1 MDMRLKDIEGKLK
14 SEHNSQTVPDVLQRA
29 KKAPINKLLDGQ
41 TPLKAFDKHTAVR
54 LLWCVMLL
62 LVTAV
67 LATFAIAMIPDG
79 AKDEVAVCYVNVKVE
94 SGGETVVYGIVVENY
109 ETVSV
114 FAKERQNQS
123 VIAQNL
129 QKRGYSL
136 ESAIND
142 VYEQKEGDRIT
153 ICVLGNDVSADFA
166 TVVKDMFSPLAAN
179 TSVNDSSVL
188 FELKDFLGS
197 DKTDVRSLIDEY
209 VTKFQQ

>member
-1 MDMRLKDIEGKLK
+1 MRLKDIEGQLK
-14 SEHNSQTVPDVLQRA
+14 NEHNSQTIPDVLQRA

-79 AKDEVAVCYVNVKVE
+79 ARDEVAVCYVNVKVE
-94 SGGETVVYGIVVENY
+94 SNGETIEYGIVVENY

-114 FAKERQNQS
+114 FVKERQNQI

-136 ESAIND
+136 DSAILD

-153 ICVLGNDVSADFA
+153 ICVLGKDVPADFA
-166 TVVKDMFSPLAAN
+166 NVVKDAFLPLDAK
-179 TSVNDSSVL
+179 TSVNDSTVI

-197 DKTDVRSLIDEY
+197 DKTDVGSLIDEY

>member
-1 MDMRLKDIEGKLK
+1 MRLKDIEGKLK

-79 AKDEVAVCYVNVKVE
+79 ANDEVAVCYVNVKVE
-94 SGGETVVYGIVVENY
+94 SNGETVVYGIVVENY

-114 FAKERQNQS
+114 FVKERQNQT

-136 ESAIND
+136 KSAIND

-153 ICVLGNDVSADFA
+153 ICVLGKDVSADFA
-166 TVVKDMFSPLAAN
+166 NVVKDMFSPYAAN
-179 TSVNDSSVL
+179 ASVNDSVVI

>member
-1 MDMRLKDIEGKLK
+1 MRIKDIEGKLK
-14 SEHNSQTVPDVLQRA
+14 SENNSQTVPDVLQRA

-79 AKDEVAVCYVNVKVE
+79 ANDEVSVCYVNVKTE
-94 SGGETVVYGIVVENY
+94 SNGETVVYGIVVENY

-114 FAKERQNQS
+114 FVKERQNQT

-136 ESAIND
+136 KSAIND
-142 VYEQKEGDRIT
+142 VYKQKEGDRIT
-153 ICVLGNDVSADFA
+153 ICVLGKDVSADFA
-166 TVVKDMFSPLAAN
+166 NVVKDMFSPYAVN
-179 TSVNDSSVL
+179 TSVNDSAVI
-188 FELKDFLGS
+188 FELKEFLCS

>member
-1 MDMRLKDIEGKLK
+1 MRIKDIEGKLK

-41 TPLKAFDKHTAVR
+41 TPLKAFDKRTAVR

-67 LATFAIAMIPDG
+67 LATFAIAMLPDG
-79 AKDEVAVCYVNVKVE
+79 TRDEVAVCYVNVKVK
-94 SGGETVVYGIVVENY
+94 SGGETAVYGIVVENY

-114 FAKERQNQS
+114 FVKERQNQT

-136 ESAIND
+136 QSAIND
-142 VYEQKEGDRIT
+142 VYKQKEGDRIT
-153 ICVLGNDVSADFA
+153 ICVLGSDVSVDFA
-166 TVVKDMFSPLAAN
+166 NAVKDMFSPIVAN
-179 TSVNDSSVL
+179 TSVNDSTVL

-197 DKTDVRSLIDEY
+197 NKTDVVSLIDEY
-209 VTKFQQ
+209 VTKFRQD

>member
-1 MDMRLKDIEGKLK
+1 MRLKDIEGQLK
-14 SEHNSQTVPDVLQRA
+14 NEHNSQAVPDVLQRA

-41 TPLKAFDKHTAVR
+41 APLKAFDKHTAVR

-79 AKDEVAVCYVNVKVE
+79 AKDEVAVCYVNLKVE
-94 SGGETVVYGIVVENY
+94 SNGETVVYGIVVENY

-114 FAKERQNQS
+114 FVKERQNQT

-153 ICVLGNDVSADFA
+153 ICVLGKDVSADFA
-166 TVVKDMFSPLAAN
+166 NVVKDMFSPYAAN
-179 TSVNDSSVL
+179 TSVNDSTVIL
-188 FELKDFLGS
+188 ELKDFLGS
-197 DKTDVRSLIDEY
+197 DETDVGALVDEY

>member
-1 MDMRLKDIEGKLK
+1 MRLKDIEGQLK
-14 SEHNSQTVPDVLQRA
+14 NEHNSQTVPDVLQRA

-79 AKDEVAVCYVNVKVE
+79 ARDEVAVCYVNVKVE
-94 SGGETVVYGIVVENY
+94 SNGETIEYGIVVENY

-114 FAKERQNQS
+114 FVKERQNQI

-136 ESAIND
+136 DSAILD

-153 ICVLGNDVSADFA
+153 ICVLGKDVPAGFA
-166 TVVKDMFSPLAAN
+166 NVVKDAFLPLDAK
-179 TSVNDSSVL
+179 TSVNDSTVI

-197 DKTDVRSLIDEY
+197 DKTDVGSLIDEY

>member
-1 MDMRLKDIEGKLK
+1 MKIKDIEGKLK

-67 LATFAIAMIPDG
+67 LATFAIAMLPDG
-79 AKDEVAVCYVNVKVE
+79 TRDEVAVCYVNVKVE
-94 SGGETVVYGIVVENY
+94 SNGETVVYGIVVENY

-114 FAKERQNQS
+114 LVKEKQNQS
-123 VIAQNL
+123 VVAQNL
-129 QKRGYSL
+129 QKKGCSL
-136 ESAIND
+136 ENAIKD

-166 TVVKDMFSPLAAN
+166 NAVKDMFSPIVAN
-179 TSVNDSSVL
+179 TSVNDSTVL
-188 FELKDFLGS
+188 SQLKDFLGS
-197 DKTDVRSLIDEY
+197 NKTDIGSLIDEY
-209 VTKFQQ
+209 ATKFRQD

>member
-1 MDMRLKDIEGKLK
+1 MRIKDIEGKLK

-41 TPLKAFDKHTAVR
+41 TPLKAFDKQTAVR

-79 AKDEVAVCYVNVKVE
+79 ANDEVAVCYVNVKVE
-94 SGGETVVYGIVVENY
+94 SNGETVVYGIVVENY

-114 FAKERQNQS
+114 FVKERQNQT
-123 VIAQNL
+123 VVAQNL

-136 ESAIND
+136 KSAIND

-153 ICVLGNDVSADFA
+153 ICVLGKDVSADFA
-166 TVVKDMFSPLAAN
+166 NVVKDMFSPYAAN
-179 TSVNDSSVL
+179 TSVNDSAVI

-197 DKTDVRSLIDEY
+197 NKTDVRLLIDEY

>member
-114 FAKERQNQS
+114 FAKERQNQT

>member
-1 MDMRLKDIEGKLK
+1 MRLKDIEGKLK

-79 AKDEVAVCYVNVKVE
+79 ANDEVAVCYVNVKVE
-94 SGGETVVYGIVVENY
+94 SNGETVVYGIVVENY

-114 FAKERQNQS
+114 FVKERQNQT

-129 QKRGYSL
+129 QKRGHSL
-136 ESAIND
+136 KSAIND
-142 VYEQKEGDRIT
+142 VYKQKEGDRIT
-153 ICVLGNDVSADFA
+153 ICVLGKDVSADFA
-166 TVVKDMFSPLAAN
+166 NIVKDMFSPYAVNA
-179 TSVNDSSVL
+179 SVNDSAVI

-197 DKTDVRSLIDEY
+197 NKTDVRSLIDEY

>member
-1 MDMRLKDIEGKLK
+1 MRIKDIEGKLK

-54 LLWCVMLL
+54 LLWCAMLL

-79 AKDEVAVCYVNVKVE
+79 ANDEVAVCYINVKVE
-94 SGGETVVYGIVVENY
+94 SGDETVVYGIVVENY

-114 FAKERQNQS
+114 FVKERQNQT

-136 ESAIND
+136 QSAIND

-153 ICVLGNDVSADFA
+153 ICALGKDVPADFA
-166 TVVKDMFSPLAAN
+166 NVVKDMFSPVAAN
-179 TSVNDSSVL
+179 TSVNDSAVL

-197 DKTDVRSLIDEY
+197 DKTDVDSLVDEY

>member
-1 MDMRLKDIEGKLK
+1 MRLKDIEGKLK

-114 FAKERQNQS
+114 FAKERQNQT

-153 ICVLGNDVSADFA
+153 ICVLGKDVSADFA

>member
-1 MDMRLKDIEGKLK
+1 MRLKDIEGKLK

-109 ETVSV
+109 ETVSEFV
-114 FAKERQNQS
+114 KERQNQT

-136 ESAIND
+136 DSAIND

-179 TSVNDSSVL
+179 TSVNDSTVL

>member
-1 MDMRLKDIEGKLK
+1 MRLKDIEGKLK

-29 KKAPINKLLDGQ
+29 KKAPINRLLDGQ

-94 SGGETVVYGIVVENY
+94 SNGETVVYGIVVEKY

-114 FAKERQNQS
+114 FVEERQNQT

-153 ICVLGNDVSADFA
+153 ICVLGNNVSADFA
-166 TVVKDMFSPLAAN
+166 NAVKEMFSPLAAN
-179 TSVNDSSVL
+179 TSVNNSAVL

-197 DKTDVRSLIDEY
+197 DKSDVGALIDEY
-209 VTKFQQ
+209 VTKFQQD

>member
-1 MDMRLKDIEGKLK
+1 MRLKDIEGQLK
-14 SEHNSQTVPDVLQRA
+14 NEHNSQAVPDVLQRA

-79 AKDEVAVCYVNVKVE
+79 AKDEVAVCYVNLKVE
-94 SGGETVVYGIVVENY
+94 SNGETVVYGIVVENY

-114 FAKERQNQS
+114 FVKERQNQT

-153 ICVLGNDVSADFA
+153 ICVLGKDVSADFA
-166 TVVKDMFSPLAAN
+166 NVVKDMFSPYAAN
-179 TSVNDSSVL
+179 TSVNDSTVIL
-188 FELKDFLGS
+188 ELKDFLGS
-197 DKTDVRSLIDEY
+197 DETDVGALVDEY

>member
-1 MDMRLKDIEGKLK
+1 MRIKDIEGKLK
-14 SEHNSQTVPDVLQRA
+14 SENNSQTVPDVLQRA

-79 AKDEVAVCYVNVKVE
+79 ANDEVAVCYVNVKTE
-94 SGGETVVYGIVVENY
+94 SNGETVVYGIVVENY

-114 FAKERQNQS
+114 FVKERQNQT

-136 ESAIND
+136 KSAIND
-142 VYEQKEGDRIT
+142 VYKQKEGDRIT
-153 ICVLGNDVSADFA
+153 ICVLGKDVSADFA
-166 TVVKDMFSPLAAN
+166 NVVKDMFSPYAVN
-179 TSVNDSSVL
+179 TSVNDSAVI

-197 DKTDVRSLIDEY
+197 DKNDVRSLIDEY

>member
-1 MDMRLKDIEGKLK
+1 MRLKDIEGKLK

-79 AKDEVAVCYVNVKVE
+79 AKDEVAVCYVNVKVK
-94 SGGETVVYGIVVENY
+94 SGGENVVYGIVVENY

-114 FAKERQNQS
+114 FVKEKQNQT

>member
-1 MDMRLKDIEGKLK
+1 MRLKDIEGKLK

>member
-1 MDMRLKDIEGKLK
+1 MRLKDIEGQLK
-14 SEHNSQTVPDVLQRA
+14 NEHNSQAVPDVLQRA

-41 TPLKAFDKHTAVR
+41 APLKAFDKHTAVR

-79 AKDEVAVCYVNVKVE
+79 AKDEVAVCYVNVKGE

-114 FAKERQNQS
+114 FVKERQNQT

-153 ICVLGNDVSADFA
+153 ICVLGKDVSADFA
-166 TVVKDMFSPLAAN
+166 NVVKDMFSPYAAN
-179 TSVNDSSVL
+179 TSVNDSTVIL
-188 FELKDFLGS
+188 ELKDFLGS
-197 DKTDVRSLIDEY
+197 DETDVGALVDEY

>member
-79 AKDEVAVCYVNVKVE
+79 AKDEVAVCYVNVKVK
-94 SGGETVVYGIVVENY
+94 SGGENVVYGIVVENY

-114 FAKERQNQS
+114 FVKEKQNQT

>member
-1 MDMRLKDIEGKLK
+1 MRIKDIEGKLK

-79 AKDEVAVCYVNVKVE
+79 ANDEVAVCYVNVKTE
-94 SGGETVVYGIVVENY
+94 SNGETVVYGIVVENY

-114 FAKERQNQS
+114 FVKERQNQT

-136 ESAIND
+136 KSAIND

-153 ICVLGNDVSADFA
+153 ICVLGKDVSADFA
-166 TVVKDMFSPLAAN
+166 NVVKDMFSPYAAN
-179 TSVNDSSVL
+179 ASVNDSAVI
-188 FELKDFLGS
+188 FELKDFLGL

>member
-1 MDMRLKDIEGKLK
+1 MRLKDIEGQLK
-14 SEHNSQTVPDVLQRA
+14 NEHNSQTVPDVLQRA

-79 AKDEVAVCYVNVKVE
+79 ARDEVAVCYVNVKVE
-94 SGGETVVYGIVVENY
+94 SNGETIEYGIVVENY

-114 FAKERQNQS
+114 FVKERQNQI

-136 ESAIND
+136 DSAILD

-153 ICVLGNDVSADFA
+153 ICVLGKDVPADFA
-166 TVVKDMFSPLAAN
+166 NVVKDAFLPLDAK
-179 TSVNDSSVL
+179 TSVNDSTVI

-197 DKTDVRSLIDEY
+197 DKTDVGSLIDEY

>member
-1 MDMRLKDIEGKLK
+1 MRLKDIEGKLK

-114 FAKERQNQS
+114 FAKERQNQT

>member
-1 MDMRLKDIEGKLK
+1 MRLKDIEGKLK

-79 AKDEVAVCYVNVKVE
+79 AKDEVVVCYVNVKVE

-114 FAKERQNQS
+114 FVKEKQNQT

-153 ICVLGNDVSADFA
+153 ICVLGNEVSADFA